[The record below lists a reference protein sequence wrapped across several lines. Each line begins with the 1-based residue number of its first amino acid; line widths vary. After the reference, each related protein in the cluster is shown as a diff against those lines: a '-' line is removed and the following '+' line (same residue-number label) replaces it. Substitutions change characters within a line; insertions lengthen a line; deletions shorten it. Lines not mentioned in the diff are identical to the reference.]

1 VAMAVMKRKI
11 AIGRFSL
18 TEPPSTD
25 TVIDLESHDLAFVIL
40 PVRSSIWSAVIQSAR
55 IDDDV

>member
-1 VAMAVMKRKI
+1 MAVMKRKI